1 MVDIQRQ
8 AEFDTTSEWLEAVA
22 SETGTD
28 VEVLQAVATQLRP
41 DLMSLPSSE
50 KRDQLQRLLKAHTD
64 HMSESEGETDAWI
77 EFYFERDGEVDDYY
91 QYTMMTHNL
100 TRVTEEEVERIQEV
114 AEEEDMDLDAQPELN
129 FAMATQL
136 DWEGVEE
143 ELRLVAKV
151 LREVYDVE
159 IADLERAE
167 EVRGQDTISWTE
179 V

>member
-41 DLMSLPSSE
+41 DLMSLPNSE

-64 HMSESEGETDAWI
+64 FMTEVEGDADAWI
-77 EFYFERDGEVDDYY
+77 DFYFERDGEVDNFY
-91 QYTMMTHNL
+91 QYSMMSHNL
-100 TRVTEEEVERIQEV
+100 TRVTKEEVERIQEV
-114 AEEEDMDLDAQPELN
+114 AEEEDMDLDAQPEHN
-129 FAMATQL
+129 FAMATQM
-136 DWEGVEE
+136 DWDGVEE
-143 ELRLVAKV
+143 ELSLVAKV

-159 IADLERAE
+159 IVDLERVE
-167 EVRGQDTISWTE
+167 EIRGGDTISWTE